1 MEELGKWKA
10 DYVLFRLYPEMPDWE
25 VMCFYPMLK

>member
-10 DYVLFRLYPEMPDWE
+10 DYEQFRLYPEMPDWE
-25 VMCFYPMLK
+25 VMSFYPML